1 MTIALLPAK
10 PLEVAKTR
18 LEPLLSAADRMAV
31 ARAMFEDVVAAL
43 TAARGVDRVLVVTAD
58 AELAT
63 LARARG
69 AFVVDE
75 HEPRGLNGAVAIGTE
90 AAIALGATAVLVVLS
105 DVPLV
110 RASDVEELLTRTP
123 RHGGLVVPSKEGLGT
138 NAMVRRPASI
148 YGPCFGGRSFA
159 RHLAAAERAG
169 VPCAVWRSTRLGF
182 DVDTPED
189 LRLFAGE
196 ESRTATYREATR
208 LGLVPLASTA

>member
-10 PLEVAKTR
+10 PLPTAKTR
-18 LEPLLSAADRMAV
+18 LAALLSTADRMAV
-31 ARAMFEDVVAAL
+31 ARAMFDDVVTAL
-43 TAARGVDRVLVVTAD
+43 TTAPSVDRVLVVTAD
-58 AELAT
+58 DDLAA
-63 LARARG
+63 LGRSHG

-75 HEPRGLNGAVAIGTE
+75 GEPRGLNGAVAIGTQ
-90 AAIALGATAVLVVLS
+90 AAIDLGATTVLVVLS

-110 RASDVEELLTRTP
+110 RASDVEELVTRTP

-138 NAMVRRPASI
+138 NAMVRRPATI

-169 VPCAVWRSTRLGF
+169 VRCTVWRSARLAF

-189 LRLFAGE
+189 LRVFASD

-208 LGLVPLASTA
+208 LGLVPLASRA